1 MRVLCVADSPAIY
14 SACHK
19 QHAAGFHALTY
30 PKPPRRPTRQMWVLP
45 PAACFP
51 RHQRFNLGGAVSDSC
66 ACRRRSVKKRAGFD
80 INEIAP
86 LDAAPQAHVPVFFGH
101 ASGDT
106 FVRPHHSERLFEA
119 YSGDKERMVFEHCD
133 HNSPRPIEYYN
144 AAAGFLSRA
153 LRVPFEAAMLQ
164 SVMSEASMQLPGIE
178 MGAPLPLLRAA
189 QSCGPSC
196 ATLIAVGLPLRSFD
210 LHLQCAALSCG
221 RACAPLACRS
231 LL

>member
-1 MRVLCVADSPAIY
+1 MFCVWQTRPAIN

-19 QHAAGFHALTY
+19 QHAAAFHAVTY
-30 PKPPRRPTRQMWVLP
+30 PNPPPVGRPGRCGSFP
-45 PAACFP
+45 PAACFSQ
-51 RHQRFNLGGAVSDSC
+51 HQRFNLRGAVSDIR

-86 LDAAPQAHVPVFFGH
+86 LDAAPQAHVPAFFGH

-164 SVMSEASMQLPGIE
+164 SVLSEASMQLPGIE
-178 MGAPLPLLRAA
+178 MGALLPLLRYAH
-189 QSCGPSC
+189 SCGPSC
-196 ATLIAVGLPLRSFD
+196 APLR
-210 LHLQCAALSCG
+210 AA
-221 RACAPLACRS
+221 APLARCS
-231 LL
+231 LLWPFLRAA